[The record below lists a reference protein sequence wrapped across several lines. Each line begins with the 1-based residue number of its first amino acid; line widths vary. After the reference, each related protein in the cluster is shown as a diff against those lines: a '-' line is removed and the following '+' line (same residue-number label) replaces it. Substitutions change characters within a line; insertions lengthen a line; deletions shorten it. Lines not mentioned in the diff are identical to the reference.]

1 MRKAIVI
8 TICFAVFYAGALWA
22 LEGCRAIGEAV
33 ASGHHSK
40 IVSNQNHS
48 DDGDSHH
55 SHSDPAEVHCPNPL
69 AAFVAAQRVSLER
82 DRGWAANISA
92 LQISISGISNP
103 SPRHHFALGPPGLG
117 FSMTSQR
124 FLLLSVFRI

>member
-1 MRKAIVI
+1 M
-8 TICFAVFYAGALWA
+8 
-22 LEGCRAIGEAV
+22 GEAV

-40 IVSNQNHS
+40 SGSTQSNSH
-48 DDGDSHH
+48 DGDSDH
-55 SHSDPAEVHCPNPL
+55 SHSDSAEVHCPNPL
-69 AAFVAAQRVSLER
+69 AAFIAAQRVSLER

-103 SPRHHFALGPPGLG
+103 SAQHHFALGSPGLG